1 MGVVAIATRERG
13 NSIKTGLVDS
23 EWGRAMARLHVG
35 SHSCISGLLAKVPR
49 GVLLRNS
56 GMLYHR
62 LPRGLK
68 PDCAES
74 TSGLVGDQ
82 EQCFSA

>member
-1 MGVVAIATRERG
+1 MGVVAIAARERE
-13 NSIKTGLVDS
+13 NSMKTGLVDS
-23 EWGRAMARLHVG
+23 EWGRAMTRLHVG
-35 SHSCISGLLAKVPR
+35 SHGCISGLLAKVPR

-62 LPRGLK
+62 LPRGLE
-68 PDCAES
+68 PDGTES
-74 TSGLVGDQ
+74 TSELVGNQ